1 MECEAGGWMES
12 GEYEQ
17 YWTNG
22 RMENFRK
29 QQIKD
34 AAKLEQLEQPKK
46 GQKTKNVGLA
56 DENLVYSYTPETKAN
71 EPKSPQ
77 PVGQGVSLREQLIK
91 EKKKPK
97 SQQEPES
104 QQEPIDQQEATG
116 PLGSGR

>member
-1 MECEAGGWMES
+1 MDCEAGGWMES

-71 EPKSPQ
+71 ELESFQ
-77 PVGQGVSLREQLIK
+77 LVG
-91 EKKKPK
+91 
-97 SQQEPES
+97 
-104 QQEPIDQQEATG
+104 
-116 PLGSGR
+116 